1 MLRFPHMQN
10 GPAFF
15 AFAPF
20 YKQGIS
26 LSALLENHWCTP
38 FKCVLVIYH
47 REETFPKTWW
57 LKIANTS
64 HFSFWGSGSGC
75 GFIGCLFKC
84 QQGLSE
90 GSTPSLFSR
99 LLAIGDRG
107 QALATCSSPQG
118 KSRPCSCFPPNKAAR
133 EWKRKLRTGATVFL
147 RPNLESFILHSSRV
161 WFTCSIPRT
170 SLCSREE
177 KYI

>member
-1 MLRFPHMQN
+1 MVVDFARP
-10 GPAFF
+10 PAFF

-75 GFIGCLFKC
+75 GFIGCLFEC

-99 LLAIGDRG
+99 LLAIGDRD

-161 WFTCSIPRT
+161 WFTCSIPRI
-170 SLCSREE
+170 SLCSGEE